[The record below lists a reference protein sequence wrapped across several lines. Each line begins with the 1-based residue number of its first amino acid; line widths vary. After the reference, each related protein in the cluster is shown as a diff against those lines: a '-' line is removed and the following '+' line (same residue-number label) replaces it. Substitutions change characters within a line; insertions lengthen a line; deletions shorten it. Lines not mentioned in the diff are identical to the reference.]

1 MTKLITFEKFDNED
15 AYQIGCKLVEKV
27 KNENLKNIRI
37 RVVLGCDIVFQ
48 YLMNGKSG
56 DTWLNRKQNTV
67 ELFKL
72 PSYQVWQENETSHCY
87 EQYVNDERYA
97 ICGGGYPIVV
107 DDNMIGSIIVSG
119 LAHDED
125 HQIIVDVINEHMLN
139 KH

>member
-37 RVVLGCDIVFQ
+37 RVVLGHDIVFQ

-125 HQIIVDVINEHMLN
+125 HQIIVDVINEYMLN

>member
-27 KNENLKNIRI
+27 KKENLKNIRI

-125 HQIIVDVINEHMLN
+125 HQIIVDVINEYMLN

>member
-37 RVVLGCDIVFQ
+37 RVVLGRDIVFQ

-125 HQIIVDVINEHMLN
+125 HQIIVDVINEYMLN

>member
-67 ELFKL
+67 ELFKQ

-125 HQIIVDVINEHMLN
+125 HQIIVDVINEYMLN